1 MTWPIEIALTPASL
15 ATDGEQGEGAE
26 AGGPSDA
33 NATGTRRGGQTAGV
47 QRVPL
52 ARAALQGAAALL
64 DAYARTTDLPP
75 ASIVEAADLL
85 DVALS
90 ALDGSP

>member
-26 AGGPSDA
+26 AAGPSDA
-33 NATGTRRGGQTAGV
+33 NATGTRRGRQLSGV
-47 QRVPL
+47 QGVTLPRV
-52 ARAALQGAAALL
+52 AVQGAAALL
-64 DAYARTTDLPP
+64 GAYARQTDFPP
-75 ASIVEAADLL
+75 AGIVEAADLL

-90 ALDGSP
+90 ALDGAP